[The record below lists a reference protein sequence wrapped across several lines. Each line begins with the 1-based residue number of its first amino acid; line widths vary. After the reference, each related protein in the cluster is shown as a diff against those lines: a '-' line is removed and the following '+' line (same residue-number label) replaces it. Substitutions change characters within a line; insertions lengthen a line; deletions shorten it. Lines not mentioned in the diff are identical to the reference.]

1 MNMMPPSPNEVSGL
15 DCLSTGA
22 LVLDADD
29 RILYVNPAAETLL
42 GVAGALVVGDNAD
55 HVFERSPELR
65 AAIQTA
71 RSEQETVIEYELD
84 VGVSGHS
91 PIRLGC
97 SITPLEKPP
106 HAVLIEMRAVDP
118 QLRIAR
124 LEQARLQQGGN
135 RELLRTLGHAIH
147 TPLGRHL

>member
-1 MNMMPPSPNEVSGL
+1 MSMMPPSPTQFSRL

-42 GVAGALVVGDNAD
+42 GVSGALLVGDNAD

-65 AAIQTA
+65 AAIRTA

-84 VGVSGHS
+84 VAGSGHP
-91 PIRLGC
+91 PIRPGG
-97 SITPLEKPP
+97 SISALAPAP
-106 HAVLIEMRAVDP
+106 HAA
-118 QLRIAR
+118 
-124 LEQARLQQGGN
+124 
-135 RELLRTLGHAIH
+135 
-147 TPLGRHL
+147 